1 MKPPFSYYGGKQ
13 RLASKLVPLIPK
25 HTVYVEPFAGGATL
39 LFAKPW
45 PEVSNNNHYR
55 EVINDTNGHL
65 INFFRQLKDNGPE
78 LCRRLS
84 LTLYSEQEHQTAKEL
99 EHDDHIEAACRFYV
113 NVQQSFSNVMNAGW
127 GRKVFTRNN
136 SVTWMNQVDR
146 LPSYIDRMRSV
157 FISNQDAL
165 TCIEQWDS
173 PQTFFYCD
181 PPYPKANQGH
191 YSGYTEQDFE
201 DLLDTLK
208 GIKGSALVSCYDHG
222 FDMPECWRRVE
233 FDAYASSSGNGKVGA
248 DRSRKATA
256 EELGNRKR
264 TEVVLIKDASQPRPE
279 IQKLYDS
286 GKYDCFEGVAV

>member
-45 PEVSNNNHYR
+45 PDVSNQDHYR

-65 INFFRQLKDNGPE
+65 INFFRQLRDNGPE

-84 LTLYSEQEHQTAKEL
+84 LTLYSEQEHKTAKEL
-99 EHDDHIEAACRFYV
+99 GHDDPIEAACRFFV
-113 NVQQSFSNVMNAGW
+113 NVQQSFAKKINGGW
-127 GRKVFTRNN
+127 GRGIWTKNL
-136 SVTWMNQVDR
+136 SASYINQVNR
-146 LPSYIDRMRSV
+146 LPEYIDRVRSIA
-157 FISNQDAL
+157 ISNQDAL
-165 TCIEQWDS
+165 TCIKQWDS

-181 PPYPKANQGH
+181 PPYPKAHQGH

-201 DLLDTLK
+201 ALLDTLK
-208 GIKGSALVSCYDHG
+208 GIKGSAIVSCYDHG
-222 FDMPECWRRVE
+222 FDMPEGWRRVE
-233 FDAYASSSGNGKVGA
+233 FETVCSSSGKGKVGA

-256 EELGNRKR
+256 DELGDRKR

-279 IQKLYDS
+279 IQRLYDS
-286 GKYDCFEGVAV
+286 GKYDCFGRVAV